1 MNTETTKA
9 NGMSDRHKDSSTLA
23 VKVASSTVMNKLRKE
38 ILNDESLRAGEPYKV
53 ESAMK
58 SKANSKNVSL

>member
-9 NGMSDRHKDSSTLA
+9 NGMSDRHKDLATLA

-53 ESAMK
+53 ESPMK